1 MKGVHLDGLFLSRH
15 NKICKVVMCLDTGNL
30 NQSVMSYKCAQ
41 ELGLVIRPTVKT
53 ATGVDGNKIKI
64 IGRVGPIKFKIE
76 LPCERELE
84 EEFIVID
91 RMTVP
96 VNLSYDFLMKYSI
109 ECRHSPQGHV
119 ICIDGNELPL
129 QMVKESVNIISRIN
143 NQPIT
148 EYTFQEDT
156 ATKLPGLHNNQEIPV
171 VDLGPQ
177 KVGLT
182 SRETLII
189 PPLTTMTMKA
199 HCKVDNLTEDTGLG
213 YIVPRALGN
222 RNVIMLEGIVPC
234 KTSDLLVNVSNF
246 EEVPVTVPKGAKIG
260 FIYKAIPVSKDNTKS
275 NEISAMEKIRRINF
289 IKEKLNI
296 TSNPLI
302 QEEADQRRLIK
313 LFLDNFDC
321 ISVSTNDIGRT
332 DLHTFD
338 LKLLPGTQPF
348 RCKPI
353 EVNPTNE
360 AALNAQI
367 DRWLQQGVIAEGD
380 SPWSHPIFAVKKKA
394 ANEGE
399 SNLRRVLDFRGLNN
413 VTERLAAPIPNIN
426 DSLERLG
433 NSKVYTVLD
442 LTSAYHA
449 MGMTKEAGKATA
461 FCTRQKQYLFLRMPF
476 GLTNAPASFCQ
487 LMAKV
492 YELNPELAK
501 FSLSYLDD
509 IIIHSNTV
517 DEHFIHLGKIL
528 ECLCSAGLKLNIGK
542 CDLFR
547 TEVKFLGHRI
557 SGYGVSMDQD
567 YLDKI
572 SKWPLPIT
580 GKDIQRYL
588 GFLNYYSTYFQ
599 DFSKVTQPLNAL
611 RSLKNID
618 WTAELIKSFKETK
631 ALFCNHVR
639 KSYPDWNG
647 GSFILDTDFSSKAFG
662 VILSQIQDGKEVMI
676 NCTSKVCNEAESN
689 YPSWKGELCAL
700 IHACKKYTHMLR
712 YKPFLVRTDSTCFQT
727 YKTWSKLDI
736 SGVAVRWLLYLQSF
750 DFNIIYRPGKLHLNA
765 DYLSRDM
772 LDEEIRSSNIE
783 SIEGDNNLLDQIYK
797 LDLSVK
803 VNREHSVYQ
812 LGQRLRSRHWAV
824 YTEQD
829 EVLKQVRDLVTN
841 NTPPNSATLQT
852 LPYRAR
858 QILKYFDNLYVQDGL
873 VIFSQ
878 QRASVPNI

>member
-30 NQSVMSYKCAQ
+30 NQSVMFYKCAQ

-76 LPCERELE
+76 QPCERELE

-156 ATKLPGLHNNQEIPV
+156 ATSLPGLHNNQEIPV

-246 EEVPVTVPKGAKIG
+246 EEVPVTVQKGAKIG

-353 EVNPTNE
+353 KVNPTNE

-399 SNLRRVLDFRGLNN
+399 SNLRWVLDFRRLNN

-442 LTSAYHA
+442 LLSAYHA

-662 VILSQIQDGKEVMI
+662 VILSQIQDGKEVML

-712 YKPFLVRTDSTCFQT
+712 YKPFLVRTDSTCLQT
-727 YKTWSKLDI
+727 YI
-736 SGVAVRWLLYLQSF
+736 
-750 DFNIIYRPGKLHLNA
+750 
-765 DYLSRDM
+765 
-772 LDEEIRSSNIE
+772 
-783 SIEGDNNLLDQIYK
+783 
-797 LDLSVK
+797 
-803 VNREHSVYQ
+803 
-812 LGQRLRSRHWAV
+812 
-824 YTEQD
+824 
-829 EVLKQVRDLVTN
+829 
-841 NTPPNSATLQT
+841 
-852 LPYRAR
+852 
-858 QILKYFDNLYVQDGL
+858 
-873 VIFSQ
+873 
-878 QRASVPNI
+878 